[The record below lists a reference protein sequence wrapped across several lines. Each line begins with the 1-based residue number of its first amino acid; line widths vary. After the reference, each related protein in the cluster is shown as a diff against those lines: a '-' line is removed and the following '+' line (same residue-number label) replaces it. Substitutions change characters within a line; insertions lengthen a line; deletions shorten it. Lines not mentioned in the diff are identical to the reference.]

1 MAISDTVEKD
11 IDVSGDRDISRGVD
25 RTSYTGSDDKSKTF
39 GTTTDMK
46 VDVGEAEA
54 VASNLAE
61 AKVGNSTVLQLAQMQ
76 ALRQAEEM
84 FDSRRRHQ
92 EELSAIRQRS
102 LTQGLDFD
110 QQMREAAVSHVRDRH
125 SQDVRHVDVAT
136 DRIWNVDEQNLV
148 FSELMKALSV
158 VADNIK
164 NPSGD

>member
-25 RTSYTGSDDKSKTF
+25 RTSYTGSDDKSKIF
-39 GTTTDMK
+39 GSTTDMK

-61 AKVGNSTVLQLAQMQ
+61 AKVANSTVLQLAQMQ

-110 QQMREAAVSHVRDRH
+110 QQMREAAVSHIKDRN

-136 DRIWNVDEQNLV
+136 DRIWNVDEQNVV
-148 FSELMKALSV
+148 FGELMKALSV

-164 NPSGD
+164 NPAGD